1 MLKKDYLSR
10 QFEEFG
16 KVLAAIIGLRKSQSF
31 ENYEAEMNLL
41 LQKYAATGF
50 RELESGDWKTFDQEV
65 VLSEKISFLD
75 KKIIA
80 SLLFDKIM
88 YFRER
93 HMYEQANELKE
104 KCLLLLRFLKEN
116 QTENEYDLDIHFKLQ
131 QLSD

>member
-1 MLKKDYLSR
+1 MLKKDYISR

-16 KVLAAIIGLRKSQSF
+16 KVLAALISLRKNQKF
-31 ENYEAEMNLL
+31 ENYEAEINFLL
-41 LQKYAATGF
+41 EKYATTGF
-50 RELESGDWKTFDQEV
+50 QNLESSDRKTFDQEV

-80 SLLFDKIM
+80 SLLFDKMM

-93 HMYEQANELKE
+93 LMYEQANQLRE
-104 KCLLLLRFLKEN
+104 KCLLLLEFLKEN